1 MRRCLRLR
9 SSISLLPPRQFARF
23 IHTAPLARARASF
36 TDFRRSLEEEEVE
49 EDDEFLDDERPWN
62 RETDESAYADH
73 TGEQGV
79 KRWRE
84 SQDPQAGL
92 QFMTMGR
99 EFTIPYSLTQLS
111 NMSNNH
117 LRELR
122 AYYRKMMYE
131 MPQFRSMS
139 YCCGVYADMGK
150 NFIVH
155 FDHLHRLKCYSF
167 DILRIWAQLIPR
179 RGKSFSGL
187 R

>member
-1 MRRCLRLR
+1 MRRCLCLR
-9 SSISLLPPRQFARF
+9 PSIPLLPPRQFARF
-23 IHTAPLARARASF
+23 IHTAPLARAPASF
-36 TDFRRSLEEEEVE
+36 TDFRRSREEEEAEE
-49 EDDEFLDDERPWN
+49 EDEDLDDDDGSWN
-62 RETDESAYADH
+62 REKDETAYATH
-73 TGEQGV
+73 VSKQNV
-79 KRWRE
+79 QRWRE

-139 YCCGVYADMGK
+139 LCCGVYADMGK
-150 NFIVH
+150 SFIVH
-155 FDHLHRLKCYSF
+155 FDHRHRLKCYS
-167 DILRIWAQLIPR
+167 
-179 RGKSFSGL
+179 
-187 R
+187 

>member
-9 SSISLLPPRQFARF
+9 PSIPLRPARQFARS
-23 IHTAPLARARASF
+23 IHLAPPARAQASF
-36 TDFRRSLEEEEVE
+36 TDFRRSREEEEAE
-49 EDDEFLDDERPWN
+49 QDEDLDDEEGSWN
-62 RETDESAYADH
+62 SEGDETAYAKH
-73 TGEQGV
+73 TSKQSV
-79 KRWRE
+79 QRWRE

-139 YCCGVYADMGK
+139 
-150 NFIVH
+150 
-155 FDHLHRLKCYSF
+155 
-167 DILRIWAQLIPR
+167 
-179 RGKSFSGL
+179 
-187 R
+187 

>member
-9 SSISLLPPRQFARF
+9 PSIPLLPPRQFARF
-23 IHTAPLARARASF
+23 IRTAPLARAPASF
-36 TDFRRSLEEEEVE
+36 TDFRRSAEEEVE
-49 EDDEFLDDERPWN
+49 EDEEFLDDDDGSWN
-62 RETDESAYADH
+62 RESDETAYAEH
-73 TGEQGV
+73 TGE
-79 KRWRE
+79 KSTERWRE

-150 NFIVH
+150 SFIVH
-155 FDHLHRLKCYSF
+155 FDRRHRLKCYSF
-167 DILRIWAQLIPR
+167 DILRI
-179 RGKSFSGL
+179 
-187 R
+187 

>member
-9 SSISLLPPRQFARF
+9 PSIPLRPPRQFSRS
-23 IHTAPLARARASF
+23 INTASLARAQASF
-36 TDFRRSLEEEEVE
+36 TDFRRSPEEEE
-49 EDDEFLDDERPWN
+49 EDEDLDDEEVSWN
-62 RETDESAYADH
+62 SESDETAYAEH
-73 TGEQGV
+73 TSEQSV
-79 KRWRE
+79 QRWRE

-139 YCCGVYADMGK
+139 
-150 NFIVH
+150 
-155 FDHLHRLKCYSF
+155 
-167 DILRIWAQLIPR
+167 
-179 RGKSFSGL
+179 
-187 R
+187 

>member
-9 SSISLLPPRQFARF
+9 PSIPLLPPRQFARF
-23 IHTAPLARARASF
+23 IHTAPLARAPASF
-36 TDFRRSLEEEEVE
+36 TDFRRSREEEEE
-49 EDDEFLDDERPWN
+49 EDEDLDDDDGSWN
-62 RETDESAYADH
+62 REKDETAYATH
-73 TGEQGV
+73 VSKQNV
-79 KRWRE
+79 QRWRE

-139 YCCGVYADMGK
+139 
-150 NFIVH
+150 
-155 FDHLHRLKCYSF
+155 
-167 DILRIWAQLIPR
+167 
-179 RGKSFSGL
+179 
-187 R
+187 